1 MVLGRIGAYWILSN
15 HLMYLGILRVG
26 FVGFVGSVG
35 SAGFAGFV
43 GYLFG
48 F

>member
-1 MVLGRIGAYWILSN
+1 MALGRIGAYWILSN
-15 HLMYLGILRVG
+15 HPMYLGILRVG